1 MTGAVA
7 AICGLFGLL
16 VGSFLNV
23 VIWRVPRKE
32 SVVSPPS
39 HCPGCD
45 TQIAP
50 HDNIPVLSWILL
62 KGRCRHCGEPISFR
76 YPFVELMTAVVWAL
90 VGLQYHDSWA
100 LPAYLFLSAS
110 LIALSAIDLD
120 TYLLPTKIVRPT
132 NIAGIVLL
140 AGASLGES
148 DWGAW
153 VRAVLAG
160 IVAYAFFMLLHV
172 VKPNGMGMGD
182 VRLSFGLGL
191 NLGWLGWGYVAG
203 GLFAGFLYGAVIGV
217 GVMIAVGVKKGRKKH
232 IPFGPF
238 LAAGTMTFILWG
250 AGILDWYKG
259 LSGR

>member
-32 SVVSPPS
+32 SVVAPPS

-45 TQIAP
+45 ARLAP

-76 YPFVELMTAVVWAL
+76 YPFIEVVTGVLWAL
-90 VGLQYHDSWA
+90 IGVQYADSWA
-100 LPAYLFLSAS
+100 LPAYLFLGAG
-110 LIALSAIDLD
+110 LIALSAIDLEL
-120 TYLLPTKIVRPT
+120 YILPTKIVRPL
-132 NIAGIVLL
+132 NIGGVVLL
-140 AGASLGES
+140 AGASLGE
-148 DWGAW
+148 DAWGSFA
-153 VRAVLAG
+153 RALIAG
-160 IVAYAFFMLLHV
+160 AVAYGLFLLLHV

-182 VRLSFGLGL
+182 VRLAFGLGL
-191 NLGWLGWGYVAG
+191 YLGWLGWGYVAG
-203 GLFAGFLYGAVIGV
+203 GLFAGFLYGALLGV
-217 GVMIAVGVKKGRKKH
+217 AVMVAEGVRKGRKRH

-238 LAAGTMTFILWG
+238 LAAGTMTFVLWG
-250 AGILDWYKG
+250 AGIIDWYTG
-259 LSGR
+259 LAK